1 MFCKEVFILKMDVL
15 IVVMIGALR
24 ILDIDTLV
32 IQQLTKEALLP
43 LITEL
48 REFEVVPNRVL
59 TFDKLEFVVP
69 NRVLT
74 FDKLEFVV
82 PNRVLTF
89 DKLVFVVPNRVLT
102 FDKLVFVFQ

>member
-1 MFCKEVFILKMDVL
+1 MLEIFWIDVFIVPIDTL

-48 REFEVVPNRVL
+48 REFEVVPNS
-59 TFDKLEFVVP
+59 
-69 NRVLT
+69 
-74 FDKLEFVV
+74 
-82 PNRVLTF
+82 VLTF
-89 DKLVFVVPNRVLT
+89 DKLVFVSNSLC
-102 FDKLVFVFQ
+102 